1 MELRIK
7 FNASVVIN
15 GKNLSDIR
23 SKWEN
28 LPLWSEEAQKC
39 SAEFCEVELVDDEDF
54 EDLTSKF
61 EGYEDDDDEEDD
73 DDDDDEYVC
82 PECGWCGNEHEVIED
97 DDEEDDEEDD
107 AWYNDDWDEDDDDNW
122 IECCPHC
129 SHQFT
134 QWEHNYNNETRHLDY
149 KCPKCGWTGNEN
161 EIAYVR

>member
-1 MELRIK
+1 MELRIR
-7 FNASVVIN
+7 FGASVVIS
-15 GKNLSDIR
+15 GKNLSEIR

-39 SAEFCEVELVDDEDF
+39 SAEFCELELVDDEDF
-54 EDLTSKF
+54 KDLTSKF
-61 EGYEDDDDEEDD
+61 EGYEDDDEDEDEDEED
-73 DDDDDEYVC
+73 E
-82 PECGWCGNEHEVIED
+82 
-97 DDEEDDEEDD
+97 DEEDD

-122 IECCPHC
+122 IESCPHC
-129 SHQFT
+129 NHQFT

>member
-54 EDLTSKF
+54 NDLTSKF
-61 EGYEDDDDEEDD
+61 EGYEDDDEED
-73 DDDDDEYVC
+73 
-82 PECGWCGNEHEVIED
+82 
-97 DDEEDDEEDD
+97 DDEEDD

-122 IECCPHC
+122 IEACPQC

-134 QWEHNYNNETRHLDY
+134 QWEHNYNDKTHHLDY
-149 KCPKCGWTGNEN
+149 KCPKCGWAGNEN